1 MHPSEQKYTGR
12 EFLNQRQ
19 RNASEKL
26 REYNSRRKKKYKR
39 RRKTAVYLVL
49 LLFVCVVCLV
59 LSTTVFFNTNEIKIV
74 GNSRY
79 TAEQV
84 VTASGVKNGDNLL
97 RMNKDKIKS
106 RIISQLPYASDVR
119 IIRELPSSVTIKITE
134 AEPMC
139 RYLIGEERYALLS
152 DTLKIMELTTVEN
165 ENTAL
170 LSGVTL
176 NISEEGKIAT
186 TDSDISQKI
195 LLDLLT
201 MLKENDI
208 INVTEIRFMSAI
220 NTSLIIED
228 RVTVKLGG
236 NADLDYKLKMVKAY
250 LTNSLPSAGDWT
262 VDVTSGKKLYA
273 SRTVIAAPEEEATD
287 VENPEEEQES
297 SEDSEVND
305 EE

>member
-1 MHPSEQKYTGR
+1 M
-12 EFLNQRQ
+12 NQRQ

-39 RRKTAVYLVL
+39 RRKTMVYLIL

-97 RMNKDKIKS
+97 RMNKEKIKS
-106 RIISQLPYASDVR
+106 RIISELPYASDVR

-134 AEPMC
+134 ADPMC
-139 RYLIGEERYALLS
+139 RYLVSEGCYALLS
-152 DTLKIMELTTVEN
+152 DTLKIMEITSVEN
-165 ENTAL
+165 ENTTL
-170 LSGVTL
+170 LSGVML
-176 NISEEGKIAT
+176 NISEEGKIAAA
-186 TDSDISQKI
+186 DSDISQKI

-208 INVTEIRFMSAI
+208 INITEIRFMSAI
-220 NTSLIIED
+220 NTSLIIEG

-273 SRTVIAAPEEEATD
+273 SRTVIATPDEEAD
-287 VENPEEEQES
+287 VENQGEEQES
-297 SEDSEVND
+297 SEDSEGND